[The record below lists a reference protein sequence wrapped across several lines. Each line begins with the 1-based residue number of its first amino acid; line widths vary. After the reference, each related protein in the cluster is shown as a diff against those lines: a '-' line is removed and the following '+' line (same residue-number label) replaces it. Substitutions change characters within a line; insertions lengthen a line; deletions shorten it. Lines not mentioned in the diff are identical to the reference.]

1 MAWPGRSVD
10 VTGRGGGGAGCCA
23 AARVGRGGGG
33 PEPEPGPGPVDDDAV
48 MTGRTVRVGAATC
61 TALAKTSGHP
71 EKRPVHTVSQIAQVH
86 ADAPAFIG
94 WLQPLVIWQ
103 PNSWHQPIGRPS

>member
-1 MAWPGRSVD
+1 MAD
-10 VTGRGGGGAGCCA
+10 DMVTARGS
-23 AARVGRGGGG
+23 RVG
-33 PEPEPGPGPVDDDAV
+33 P
-48 MTGRTVRVGAATC
+48 ATA
-61 TALAKTSGHP
+61 TLRAKTSGQP
-71 EKRPVHTVSQIAQVH
+71 ENLPVQTVSHTVHVQ